1 MRYALTALMLTLG
14 ACTAAQAAGKKNV
27 CPQGPATLTGTIGEN
42 RIFEAPE
49 YWVESSE
56 PCAINLIEL
65 EKADAACVK
74 GAKFSVTGKVEHLR
88 EDGDLS
94 LVQIINPEK
103 FSCTK

>member
-1 MRYALTALMLTLG
+1 MRNAVAALMLALG
-14 ACTAAQAAGKKNV
+14 ACAAHAAEKKDV

-49 YWVESSE
+49 YWVENSE
-56 PCAINLIEL
+56 PCQINLVEL
-65 EKADAACVK
+65 EKADTACVK

-94 LVQIINPEK
+94 LVQIIKPEK
-103 FSCTK
+103 FSCSK

>member
-1 MRYALTALMLTLG
+1 MRNVLTALMLTLG
-14 ACTAAQAAGKKNV
+14 TCAAQAAEKKDA
-27 CPQGPATLTGTIGEN
+27 CPVGPATVTGVIGEN

-56 PCAINLIEL
+56 PCQINLVEL
-65 EKADAACVK
+65 EKANAACVK

-94 LVQIINPEK
+94 LVQIINPDK